1 MVVEEW
7 KACTEQITVCGT
19 TGAILSGGGCSSQG
33 GTVSAVPSLPS
44 SRESSCASCPG
55 INPPFRVIM
64 LGSSGVGKSS
74 LVSQFMTS
82 EYLQAS
88 GISIDEDFGEKSVCV
103 SLDGEESEIM
113 FIDQPSAKISRING
127 L

>member
-1 MVVEEW
+1 MSVGGGSSHG
-7 KACTEQITVCGT
+7 GT
-19 TGAILSGGGCSSQG
+19 T
-33 GTVSAVPSLPS
+33 SAVPSLPS

-55 INPPFRVIM
+55 INPPFRVVM

-88 GISIDEDFGEKSVCV
+88 GISIGKFMGNRFDE
-103 SLDGEESEIM
+103 
-113 FIDQPSAKISRING
+113 R
-127 L
+127 